1 MFDIYFGGVL
11 QSIGLVIGGEAE
23 PLATENGKD
32 KVHLSPPLREE
43 ETA

>member
-1 MFDIYFGGVL
+1 VW

-32 KVHLSPPLREE
+32 KVHVRASLFFLIALEPSIE
-43 ETA
+43 